1 MVGLRDVCGF
11 MVLEVGDLTWV
22 MGTYIQIWPNLIQP
36 SCHLFQLFIYLFMNW
51 EDSSSLVDHLD
62 PWLWNAYYVLLLS
75 LYLWAKPKRW
85 SPTWIGNLHGLIFG
99 SQWGFLWATID
110 FKSLYQ
116 KNKKYRFKNITLQSK
131 KSTEHLV
138 LTFKKK
144 KNILDSELMPL
155 ACTDYRFDIQTSI
168 VELCFSV
175 AYSLQF

>member
-75 LYLWAKPKRW
+75 LYLWAKPKCW
-85 SPTWIGNLHGLIFG
+85 SPTSIGNLHGLIFG

-116 KNKKYRFKNITLQSK
+116 KTKNIDLKILHFKAK
-131 KSTEHLV
+131 KVQNTWSL
-138 LTFKKK
+138 LFFFI